1 MYCEFYENE
10 KKKKLLDS
18 YCDGIQK
25 LSRCDLKIW
34 LDHKL
39 ITSFTAIHNWDF
51 DQHTR
56 DLVVGRSRLQLAE
69 VWDWEVKQIN

>member
-1 MYCEFYENE
+1 M
-10 KKKKLLDS
+10 KKKKKRKLLDT

-25 LSRCDLKIW
+25 LSRCDLKMW

-39 ITSFTAIHNWDF
+39 ITSITANHNSDF

-56 DLVVGRSRLQLAE
+56 DLVDGRSRVELTEA
-69 VWDWEVKQIN
+69 WDYNER